1 MRILAVFLFT
11 ITTGIIN
18 NGYAAEQPEVP
29 DDVLKDEAA
38 RLNYSVGYQIG
49 SDFKYQEFEVRAEA
63 VLKGIEDALSG
74 GEALMSKQE
83 MRQTMA
89 DMGRQ
94 VAELK
99 KKKRQNIIDYTEKNR
114 QFLLENAKKPGVITT
129 ASGLQYRVKEAGRGM
144 GKHPGLKNRVLV
156 HYRGKLIDGTGFDNS
171 RQRGQ
176 PDYFEVDKVI
186 KGWKEALQLM
196 RQGDHWQ
203 VVVPAELGYG
213 ESGAGSSIPPNSTLI
228 FDIELISIKK

>member
-99 KKKRQNIIDYTEKNR
+99 KKKRQNISIILKKIASFCWKMPKN
-114 QFLLENAKKPGVITT
+114 QALLQRPAACNTGLRKLGVVWANTP
-129 ASGLQYRVKEAGRGM
+129 V
-144 GKHPGLKNRVLV
+144 
-156 HYRGKLIDGTGFDNS
+156 
-171 RQRGQ
+171 
-176 PDYFEVDKVI
+176 
-186 KGWKEALQLM
+186 
-196 RQGDHWQ
+196 
-203 VVVPAELGYG
+203 
-213 ESGAGSSIPPNSTLI
+213 
-228 FDIELISIKK
+228 